1 MGSKC
6 LLCSNLLEFQ
16 NVLCGRH
23 CYHYYLYFIDG
34 ETEAQNNYTTCTDHR
49 VYHSQVIELVSS
61 RAWSSCLK

>member
-34 ETEAQNNYTTCTDHR
+34 ETEAQNNYTT
-49 VYHSQVIELVSS
+49 
-61 RAWSSCLK
+61 

>member
-34 ETEAQNNYTTCTDHR
+34 ETEARTIIQLEQTTEFITVR
-49 VYHSQVIELVSS
+49 S
-61 RAWSSCLK
+61 